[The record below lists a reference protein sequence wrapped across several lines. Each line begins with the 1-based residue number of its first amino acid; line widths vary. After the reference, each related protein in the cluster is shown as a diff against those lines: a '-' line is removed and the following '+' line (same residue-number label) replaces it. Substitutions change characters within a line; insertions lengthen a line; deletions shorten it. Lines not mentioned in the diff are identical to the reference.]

1 MKGYELRIRFCLL
14 HDVAKDCINFIIA
27 NSVNKMMEQND
38 YLKDIHNGVG
48 NFKGYCISGATPFE
62 RDMYGEAEMYDFY
75 IRSKKLK
82 LIQNLRLAAND
93 FENKDLMVL
102 DTDMKVIN
110 NEKRVIKSIE
120 TITPAVAVL
129 KDDLSKKTINW
140 TKQIKIEKLEHALIN
155 NLIKKSG
162 LDIIDKSNLIKN
174 IKLNSDYPVVIKY
187 KNNIKIVGYKFK
199 VEFADSEIAQI
210 LANTALFEGVLTKNA
225 SLCCG
230 FGKPFYN
237 YSKQEGENNDS

>member
-14 HDVAKDCINFIIA
+14 NDVAKDYINFIIA
-27 NSVNKMMEQND
+27 NSVNKMMEKND

-62 RDMYGEAEMYDFY
+62 REVYGEAEMYDFF
-75 IRSKKLK
+75 IRTKNLK

-110 NEKRVIKSIE
+110 NEQRNIKTIE
-120 TITPAVAVL
+120 TISPTVAVL
-129 KDDLSKKTINW
+129 KDDLTKKTISW
-140 TKQIKIEKLEHALIN
+140 SKRIGIEKLEKALIN

-162 LDIIDKSNLIKN
+162 LEITDKSNLIKS
-174 IKLNSDYPVVIKY
+174 IKLNSDYPIVIKY
-187 KNNIKIVGYKFK
+187 KNNIKIAGYKLK
-199 VEFADSEIAQI
+199 IEFEDNEMAQI
-210 LANTALFEGVLTKNA
+210 LANIALFEGVLTKNA

-230 FGKPFYN
+230 FGKPFYD
-237 YSKQEGENNDS
+237 YGVKEGGKK